1 MIPVKSANQVISY
14 FNKYRRKPASLSELI
29 EVAMEEHLK
38 YHSTDGMSLFILMVY
53 AADGKTYTYPISA
66 MTLDEA
72 VLLIWRLHASWG
84 MPEPLSWE
92 LLFSASPAD
101 GIQ

>member
-1 MIPVKSANQVISY
+1 MIPIKSANQVISY

-53 AADGKTYTYPISA
+53 AADGNTYVKRQSRTVQERGRKKCFTNRTNQQRRIA
-66 MTLDEA
+66 Q
-72 VLLIWRLHASWG
+72 LLSRCQRA
-84 MPEPLSWE
+84 
-92 LLFSASPAD
+92 
-101 GIQ
+101 